1 MKTYRLLLI
10 IMFVF
15 PVVSVNAQSFSDYYH
30 KAANFY
36 INGEKK
42 NAKKAI
48 EEAINKFPNDPK
60 AKKLADAINKLPDDK
75 PNNGGSQNKPD
86 PKPKEQP
93 QQPQQPKPQ
102 PQQPQMSKQ
111 NAQQILDALQQDEKN
126 AQDKAKKQQVRGTI
140 KSDIDW

>member
-1 MKTYRLLLI
+1 MRIYRLILI
-10 IMFVF
+10 VMFVF
-15 PVVSVNAQSFSDYYH
+15 PVVFVNAQSFSDYYH

-42 NAKKAI
+42 NAKNAI
-48 EEAINKFPNDPK
+48 EEAIKKFPNDPK

-93 QQPQQPKPQ
+93 QQPKPQ
-102 PQQPQMSKQ
+102 PQQQQPQMSKQ

-126 AQDKAKKQQVRGTI
+126 AQDKAKKQQVRGTK